1 MRRAM
6 VGLAGLMIVA
16 TGAFAGS
23 PDEDALSRFERTG
36 ETVKCVRMPS
46 TDITPVDEETL
57 LFRVGP
63 GDYYVNDLR
72 GTCNDVDSGFTRIE
86 VNLFGSQICSGEI
99 IKVVDQSSGMF
110 KGACS
115 LGDFERLRKKPDE
128 DAANPE

>member
-1 MRRAM
+1 MRRAIG
-6 VGLAGLMIVA
+6 VLAGMMIVA
-16 TGAFAGS
+16 SGASAGS
-23 PDEDALSRFERTG
+23 PDEDALARFERTG

-57 LFRVGP
+57 LFKVGP

-115 LGDFERLRKKPDE
+115 LGDFERLRKKPAD
-128 DAANPE
+128 DAAKSE